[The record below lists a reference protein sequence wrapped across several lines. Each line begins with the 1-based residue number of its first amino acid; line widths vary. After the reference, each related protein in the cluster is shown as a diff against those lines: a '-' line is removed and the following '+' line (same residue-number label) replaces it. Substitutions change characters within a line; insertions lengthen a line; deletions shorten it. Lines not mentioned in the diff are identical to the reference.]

1 MRFTMQQE
9 QILFPKGA
17 TVRDPHGDRY
27 VVEGLLGRGA
37 SGAVYLV
44 SDKRVKQNVFALK
57 EVINPNK
64 RDRDRFTF
72 EGEILKRLHHRALP
86 RVYHSFEHDNLK
98 RVYILMDYIKG
109 RNLEDLREE
118 QPEKCFSLP
127 LVLALVSPIVD
138 ALIYLHSQDPP
149 IIHRD
154 IKPANIVV
162 PIGADEAMLVDFGS
176 AKEYAPDGL
185 TTVLSHRSPGY
196 AAPEQYVGGTN
207 TRTDIYGLGATLYLL
222 LTGTVP
228 TDALSRVVRGRST
241 GADPLKPAN
250 LLRREV
256 PAAVAE
262 ALQRAMSLSSAD
274 RFETVEEFWQV
285 LQAHTTDK
293 QVEIPRV
300 TSVVAYQP
308 LPLRASQ
315 RTMGAFYL
323 KGQDILRSGKRK
335 RVVFVYATLL
345 VTFVLG
351 TALLSHLFGPTALLL
366 LVVLLVILALIPL
379 LR

>member
-1 MRFTMQQE
+1 MQQE
-9 QILFPKGA
+9 QILFPRGA

-27 VVEGLLGRGA
+27 VVEGLLGRGV

-44 SDKRVKQNVFALK
+44 RDKRIKQNVFALK

-228 TDALSRVVRGRST
+228 IDALSRVVRDRST

-250 LLRREV
+250 LLRPIV

-262 ALQRAMSLSSAD
+262 ALQRSMSLSSAD

-285 LQAHTTDK
+285 LKAHASEK
-293 QVEIPRV
+293 QLQIPRV
-300 TSVVAYQP
+300 TSGATPQP
-308 LPLRASQ
+308 LPERGTK
-315 RTMGAFYL
+315 RTLGAFFQKKQDTTRSWKQ
-323 KGQDILRSGKRK
+323 KG
-335 RVVFVYATLL
+335 LL
-345 VTFVLG
+345 LISPLLLITVAIG
-351 TALLSHLFGPTALLL
+351 TALLSHIAGLTVLLL
-366 LVVLLVILALIPL
+366 IFMMIVLLALIPL
-379 LR
+379 LRR

>member
-1 MRFTMQQE
+1 MQQE

-250 LLRREV
+250 LLRPIV

-262 ALQRAMSLSSAD
+262 ALQRSMSLSSAD

-285 LQAHTTDK
+285 LKAHASEK
-293 QVEIPRV
+293 QLQIPRV
-300 TSVVAYQP
+300 TSGATPQP
-308 LPLRASQ
+308 LPERGTK
-315 RTMGAFYL
+315 RTLGAFFQKKQDTTRSWKQ
-323 KGQDILRSGKRK
+323 KGLLLISFL
-335 RVVFVYATLL
+335 LL
-345 VTFVLG
+345 VTVAIG
-351 TALLSHLFGPTALLL
+351 TDLLSHNMGLTVLLL
-366 LVVLLVILALIPL
+366 IFMLTVLLALIPL
-379 LR
+379 LRR

>member
-1 MRFTMQQE
+1 MQQE

-250 LLRREV
+250 LLRPIV

-285 LQAHTTDK
+285 LKAHASEK
-293 QVEIPRV
+293 PLQIPRV
-300 TSVVAYQP
+300 TSGATPQP
-308 LPLRASQ
+308 LPERGTK
-315 RTMGAFYL
+315 RTLGAFFQKKQDTTRSWKQ
-323 KGQDILRSGKRK
+323 KGLLLISFL
-335 RVVFVYATLL
+335 LL
-345 VTFVLG
+345 VTVAIG
-351 TALLSHLFGPTALLL
+351 TDLLSHNMGLTVLLL
-366 LVVLLVILALIPL
+366 IFMLTVLLALIPL
-379 LR
+379 LRR

>member
-1 MRFTMQQE
+1 MQQE

-64 RDRDRFTF
+64 RDRERFTF

-228 TDALSRVVRGRST
+228 TDALSRVVRDRST

-250 LLRREV
+250 LLRPIV

-262 ALQRAMSLSSAD
+262 ALQRSMSLSSAD

-285 LQAHTTDK
+285 LKAHASEK
-293 QVEIPRV
+293 QLQIPRV
-300 TSVVAYQP
+300 TSGATPQP
-308 LPLRASQ
+308 LPERGTK
-315 RTMGAFYL
+315 RTLGAFFQKKQDTTRSWKQ
-323 KGQDILRSGKRK
+323 KGLLLISFL
-335 RVVFVYATLL
+335 LL
-345 VTFVLG
+345 VTVAIG
-351 TALLSHLFGPTALLL
+351 TALLSHNVGLTVLLL
-366 LVVLLVILALIPL
+366 IIMLTVLLALIPL
-379 LR
+379 LRR

>member
-1 MRFTMQQE
+1 MQQE

-64 RDRDRFTF
+64 RDRERFTF

-228 TDALSRVVRGRST
+228 TDALSRVVRDRST

-250 LLRREV
+250 LLRPIV

-262 ALQRAMSLSSAD
+262 ALQRSMSLSSAD

-285 LQAHTTDK
+285 LKAHASEK
-293 QVEIPRV
+293 QLQIPRV
-300 TSVVAYQP
+300 TSGATPQP
-308 LPLRASQ
+308 LPERGTK
-315 RTMGAFYL
+315 RTLGAFFQRKQDTTRSWKQ
-323 KGQDILRSGKRK
+323 KGLLLISFL
-335 RVVFVYATLL
+335 LL
-345 VTFVLG
+345 VTVAIG
-351 TALLSHLFGPTALLL
+351 TALLSHNVGLTVLLL
-366 LVVLLVILALIPL
+366 IIMLTVLLALIPL
-379 LR
+379 LRR

>member
-1 MRFTMQQE
+1 M
-9 QILFPKGA
+9 
-17 TVRDPHGDRY
+17 
-27 VVEGLLGRGA
+27 
-37 SGAVYLV
+37 
-44 SDKRVKQNVFALK
+44 
-57 EVINPNK
+57 
-64 RDRDRFTF
+64 
-72 EGEILKRLHHRALP
+72 
-86 RVYHSFEHDNLK
+86 
-98 RVYILMDYIKG
+98 
-109 RNLEDLREE
+109 
-118 QPEKCFSLP
+118 
-127 LVLALVSPIVD
+127 
-138 ALIYLHSQDPP
+138 
-149 IIHRD
+149 
-154 IKPANIVV
+154 
-162 PIGADEAMLVDFGS
+162 
-176 AKEYAPDGL
+176 
-185 TTVLSHRSPGY
+185 
-196 AAPEQYVGGTN
+196 
-207 TRTDIYGLGATLYLL
+207 L
-222 LTGTVP
+222 LTGTMP
-228 TDALSRVVRGRST
+228 TDALYRVARRSST
-241 GADPLKPAN
+241 GVDPLKPAN

-345 VTFVLG
+345 VTFALG